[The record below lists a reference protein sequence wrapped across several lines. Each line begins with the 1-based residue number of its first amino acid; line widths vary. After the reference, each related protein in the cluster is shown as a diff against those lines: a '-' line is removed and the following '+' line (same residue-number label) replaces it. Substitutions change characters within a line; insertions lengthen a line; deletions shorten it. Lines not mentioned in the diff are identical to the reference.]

1 MFVASRQIISGSRF
15 LLTEMRHNLT
25 TTKINNMLNLS
36 LVTLFIAAIA
46 LYISSKIKDDVF
58 RAAMRFT
65 SLTFSLVT
73 LFCAPWILKLALVAI
88 PMAIFS
94 LNSFSTENF

>member
-1 MFVASRQIISGSRF
+1 M
-15 LLTEMRHNLT
+15 LT
-25 TTKINNMLNLS
+25 LS

-46 LYISSKIKDDVF
+46 IYISSKINDDVF
-58 RAAMRFT
+58 KAAMRFT

-73 LFCAPWILKLALVAI
+73 LFCAPWVLKLSLVAI
-88 PMAIFS
+88 PLAIAS

>member
-1 MFVASRQIISGSRF
+1 M
-15 LLTEMRHNLT
+15 LT
-25 TTKINNMLNLS
+25 LS

-46 LYISSKIKDDVF
+46 LYISSKINDDVF
-58 RAAMRFT
+58 KAGMRFT

-73 LFCAPWILKLALVAI
+73 LFCAPWLLKLGLVAI
-88 PMAIFS
+88 PLAIVS